1 MILTDR
7 SPSKSLAQSFARS
20 VFYMTDPSIARS
32 DVLGPN
38 DAVSLALPTW
48 AVGGQG
54 VNAMEVERCRRRREG
69 VKVDFQGWQRVMS
82 VARRSEWAVGG

>member
-1 MILTDR
+1 MILTALNLGVALR
-7 SPSKSLAQSFARS
+7 SRS
-20 VFYMTDPSIARS
+20 HAVSSIWRTLQLRS

-48 AVGGQG
+48 AAGGQG
-54 VNAMEVERCRRRREG
+54 VNAMERCRRRREG